1 MFVCVCHAVTDREI
15 REAVDDG
22 VDHVEQLEERCGV
35 GTGCGSCRHLAQE
48 IIDTRRMESQSYA
61 A

>member
-15 REAVDDG
+15 REAVDGG
-22 VDHVEQLEERCGV
+22 VDQIEQLEELCGV
-35 GTGCGSCRHLAQE
+35 GTGCGSCRHVAQE
-48 IIDTRRMESQSYA
+48 IIDARRMEAQSYA